1 MDPPNDIF
9 DISPRRSL
17 NEATFVVK
25 VRNPK
30 LLDYEKLKVLNLS
43 IIAKEITADGK
54 WSSVPLIIYIRDRND
69 NLPVFTKASYNIAVP
84 ENIGVGVSVAKIQ
97 ATDMDSGNFGTQGI
111 RYTNLAGSISQL
123 LNLDTVSGVITIKKS
138 GGNFFDRE
146 LFEKHYLTVEAR
158 DDLGEGN
165 RNTVPLII
173 SLEDINDNPPI
184 FLQRKYET
192 RLFENR
198 RLFETTLQVE
208 ARDADLNGT
217 RNSEIF
223 YEIIEGEFKNNFTI
237 DTKTGV
243 IKLRGVID
251 FEQLPRSQKTSIRP
265 IHLTVQA
272 IDSGS
277 PPLMNQVSVVIHV
290 QDENDYIPTFEKT
303 AYETSISEELQ
314 GATSVLTVRA
324 FDHDG
329 SSPNN
334 AIFYRIISGASD
346 KFVIGS
352 DTGVISV
359 ANGASLDPDLSDPK
373 RTTYFLNVIALDGGI
388 GEQQL
393 SSTCTVNITILD
405 INNKS
410 PIFNELDMVFIK
422 ENTPVGTYVYRL
434 IASDMDNEP
443 MLRYFFDSDSSEART
458 ENGVIIKQ
466 SEYDYMSAFDLNP
479 VDGLIRVCICKNW
492 KSFSGI

>member
-1 MDPPNDIF
+1 M
-9 DISPRRSL
+9 
-17 NEATFVVK
+17 
-25 VRNPK
+25 
-30 LLDYEKLKVLNLS
+30 NLS

-84 ENIGVGVSVAKIQ
+84 ENIGVGVSIAKIQ

-123 LNLDTVSGVITIKKS
+123 LNLDTVSGVISIKKS

-173 SLEDINDNPPI
+173 SLEDVNDNPPI

-251 FEQLPRSQKTSIRP
+251 FEQLTRSQKSSIRP

-277 PPLMNQVSVVIHV
+277 PPLMNQVSVVIYV
-290 QDENDYIPTFEKT
+290 QDENDYIPTFEKS

-352 DTGVISV
+352 DTGVILV

-410 PIFNELDMVFIK
+410 PIFNELEMVYIK

-479 VDGLIRVCICKNW
+479 VDGLIRVCI
-492 KSFSGI
+492 